1 MTQFLAA
8 RDVKI
13 YVNLM
18 RGQIRNKRNKP
29 ELVDLQYGF
38 YVTTG
43 GFGYVLDD
51 LATWHSHMTLT
62 PNGVIALA
70 GQGFFVD
77 IGQRNIEDKN
87 KANIL
92 TKSLICIQVSWLVIQ
107 CIARA
112 AAGYPLTLLEI
123 HAMVHVGCAFCMYTL
138 WWNVGVEK
146 VSRVYRDAELVGIET
161 L

>member
-1 MTQFLAA
+1 
-8 RDVKI
+8 
-13 YVNLM
+13 M
-18 RGQIRNKRNKP
+18 RGQIHNKRNKP
-29 ELVDLQYGF
+29 ELVNLQYGF
-38 YVTTG
+38 YVTMG

-51 LATWHSHMTLT
+51 LATSNSYMTLT

-70 GQGFFVD
+70 GQGYFVD
-77 IGQRNIEDKN
+77 IGHRNIEDKN

-112 AAGYPLTLLEI
+112 SQGYPLTLLEI
-123 HAMVHVGCAFCMYTL
+123 HAMVHVVCAICMYTL
-138 WWNVGVEK
+138 WWNVGIERVY
-146 VSRVYRDAELVGIET
+146 SVYRDAELVRIET